1 MPRTVWLLVV
11 ARAINRLGAFS
22 LPFLTVLIS
31 TEYGAS
37 ATTAGVLSAA
47 FGLATIPSRLAGGR
61 LAARIGR
68 RRTIVL
74 GLTGCGLAQLGIAGA
89 ESLGA
94 VAVFAVLL
102 GLLFELYEPPSQA
115 MIADAVGPAERVRAY
130 GLLNAALAVGGTG
143 AGLIA
148 ASVGRWDLRWLFV
161 VDALTCLIC
170 AVVMR
175 LVLPADR
182 PRPTAGPSRSTAGP
196 AHSTAG
202 PAHSTTGRRPEHG
215 DPVHPWRDRALWAMF
230 VPGTVFALVAMQVM
244 MALPL
249 TLESRGFAPADAGLL
264 FTTSALTVV
273 AAQPALRLRRPA
285 ALSPSRAL
293 ALGYALMAVGLTWY
307 AVAQSLPSF
316 ALATVVWSLGDA
328 FVMARALGV
337 VADLAPSNGTDRY
350 LAAYGIIWGIATVTA
365 PVTATQLL
373 AHAGATLLW
382 ATTAAL
388 CLALVVSQLLV
399 VGPLL
404 AKQSAAAD
412 RRCADHRPAGRD
424 RATDGTSRD
433 APPVPRGTPRG

>member
-1 MPRTVWLLVV
+1 MPRIVWLLVV

-161 VDALTCLIC
+161 VDALTCLAC

-182 PRPTAGPSRSTAGP
+182 PRPTADPSHPAAGPSRPTAD
-196 AHSTAG
+196 
-202 PAHSTTGRRPEHG
+202 RRPGHT
-215 DPVHPWRDRALWAMF
+215 DPAHPWRDRTLWAMF
-230 VPGTVFALVAMQVM
+230 LQGTVFALVAMMVM

-249 TLESRGFAPADAGLL
+249 TLDRRGFEPADAGLL

-273 AAQPALRLRRPA
+273 AAQPALRLRRLA
-285 ALSPSRAL
+285 ALSASRAL

-307 AVAQSLPSF
+307 AVAQTLQSF
-316 ALATVVWSLGDA
+316 ALATVLWSLGDA

-337 VADLAPSNGTDRY
+337 VAGLAPPKGTDRY
-350 LAAYGIIWGIATVTA
+350 LAAYGISWGIATVTA
-365 PVTATQLL
+365 PVAATQLL
-373 AHAGATLLW
+373 AHAGDTLLW
-382 ATTAAL
+382 ATAAAL
-388 CLALVVSQLLV
+388 CLTLAAAQLLV

-404 AKQSAAAD
+404 AKPVKTLGSAAWSTSYS
-412 RRCADHRPAGRD
+412 PA
-424 RATDGTSRD
+424 
-433 APPVPRGTPRG
+433 APSCSDSAPG